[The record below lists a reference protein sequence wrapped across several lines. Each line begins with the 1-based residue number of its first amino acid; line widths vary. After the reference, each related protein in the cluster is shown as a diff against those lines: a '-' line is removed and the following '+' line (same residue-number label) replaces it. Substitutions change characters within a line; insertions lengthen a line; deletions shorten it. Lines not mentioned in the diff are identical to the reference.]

1 MKIAFGLITKFKA
14 HPGNRKAL
22 VNILLEAATGLDKYN
37 ACIQYVV
44 SVNEED
50 PDTVIVSEVW
60 TDEGH
65 HAASLDNEEVKA
77 VIERAKPLIHSIEK
91 SVKMDVVGGKGL

>member
-22 VNILLEAATGLDKYN
+22 VNILLEAAVGLERYN

-44 SVNEED
+44 SVNEDD
-50 PDTVIVSEVW
+50 PETVIVTEVW
-60 TDEGH
+60 TDSGH
-65 HAASLDNEEVKA
+65 HKASLDNEEVKA
-77 VIERAKPLIHSIEK
+77 IIERAKPLIASVEK
-91 SVKMDVVGGKGL
+91 SINMDVIGGKGL